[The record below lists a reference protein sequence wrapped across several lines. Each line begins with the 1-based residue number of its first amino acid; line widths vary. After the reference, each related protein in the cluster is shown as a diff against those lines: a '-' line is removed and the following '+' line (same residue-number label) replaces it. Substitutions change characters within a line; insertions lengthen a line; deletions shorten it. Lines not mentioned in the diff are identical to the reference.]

1 MLRIH
6 CPYCQELR
14 DEPEL
19 HYSGEA
25 HLARPEDPASCSDA
39 EWGTY
44 LYFRRNPRGRH
55 HEMWYHA
62 AGCRRFFNVVR
73 DTVTY
78 DIEQT
83 YAMGAQPVKDEA
95 LLQ

>member
-14 DEPEL
+14 DEPEF

-25 HLARPEDPASCSDA
+25 HLARPDDPSSCSDA
-39 EWGTY
+39 EWGSY

>member
-1 MLRIH
+1 MLRMR

-14 DEPEL
+14 DEPEF
-19 HYSGEA
+19 HYTGEA
-25 HLARPEDPASCSDA
+25 HIARPADPAACSD
-39 EWGTY
+39 EQWGTY

-73 DTVTY
+73 DTVSY
-78 DIEQT
+78 EIEQT
-83 YAMGAQPVKDEA
+83 YAIGAQPVNVEA
-95 LLQ
+95 QTR

>member
-1 MLRIH
+1 
-6 CPYCQELR
+6 
-14 DEPEL
+14 
-19 HYSGEA
+19 
-25 HLARPEDPASCSDA
+25 CSDA
-39 EWGTY
+39 EWGAY

>member
-1 MLRIH
+1 
-6 CPYCQELR
+6 
-14 DEPEL
+14 
-19 HYSGEA
+19 
-25 HLARPEDPASCSDA
+25 
-39 EWGTY
+39 
-44 LYFRRNPRGRH
+44 
-55 HEMWYHA
+55 MWYHA

-83 YAMGAQPVKDEA
+83 YAMGAQPIKHQA